1 MATTTAQ
8 REQTEQPE
16 TRQALTERISEL
28 GALDPYADLLQGAGR
43 AIRGAS
49 PKLQDLLSG
58 TRLGHPLHPP
68 LTDVVVGA
76 WTSSLVLD
84 VAGGRRAHRAADLLV
99 GLGVVAAAPT
109 ALAGLVDS
117 ADLQGPTRRVALVHA
132 LGNSTALALFGLSW
146 LARSDGHRGTGR
158 VLSMLGFGV
167 ATGSAWLG
175 GHLSFRKGVGVNQTA
190 FEPLPTKWTA
200 VLDQEEL
207 EEATL
212 GHASADGADVVI
224 VKRGHKLYAFTRARW
239 RATRSSAPVTG
250 ARSPSTAAWSEA
262 RPRRLSPCSKLA
274 CAPARSRCASCR
286 RASAESLA
294 EGSDPV
300 RRTRMR

>member
-1 MATTTAQ
+1 MATTTAHP
-8 REQTEQPE
+8 EQTKQPE
-16 TRQALTERISEL
+16 KRQALTERISEL
-28 GALDPYADLLQGAGR
+28 EALDPYADLLQGAGR

-84 VAGGRRAHRAADLLV
+84 VVGGRRARRAADLLV
-99 GLGVVAAAPT
+99 GLGVVAGAPT

-190 FEPLPTKWTA
+190 FVPLPTKWTA
-200 VLDQEEL
+200 VLDQDEL
-207 EEATL
+207 EEGTL

-224 VKRGHKLYAFTRARW
+224 VKRGRKLYALADRCSHRGCALHEGTLEDDTVVCACHGSAFALDGSVVRGP
-239 RATRSSAPVTG
+239 ATAPQPVL
-250 ARSPSTAAWSEA
+250 EA
-262 RPRRLSPCSKLA
+262 R
-274 CAPARSRCASCR
+274 
-286 RASAESLA
+286 
-294 EGSDPV
+294 V
-300 RRTRMR
+300 RTGKVEVRVPPSS